1 MVDIG
6 REMESLQELVIFGVF
21 SLITLI
27 IFIIFG
33 IICSFIDIDVNS
45 LALVVLLFILSV
57 YILAWALTPS
67 DKPKKPKGPYKYPPM
82 VDLSK
87 IDVDEKWNN
96 YLKNVKN
103 KNNPQ
108 MVDSSKNVKNK
119 NNPQMVDSSK
129 NRKKIKIKNKDI
141 KAYNSWK
148 NCPYCGKDIP
158 VAETICYYCQQK
170 IRD

>member
-6 REMESLQELVIFGVF
+6 REMESLEELIIFGVF

-27 IFIIFG
+27 IFTIFG
-33 IICSFIDIDVNS
+33 IICKFIDIDMNS
-45 LALVVLLFILSV
+45 ISLVVVLFIISI
-57 YILAWALTPS
+57 YILGLLMTPS

-96 YLKNVKN
+96 YL
-103 KNNPQ
+103 
-108 MVDSSKNVKNK
+108 KNVKNK